1 MNTIRT
7 NLPPV
12 FLLLLIPIA
21 ILFLMIAIPIFIFAW
36 IISGIVC
43 LVTGRSPL
51 ELYLRNK
58 MNRSS
63 RFFYREP
70 SGQMPREEASGHAAE
85 DDTIECEVIS
95 ARTIDENGRE
105 IR

>member
-1 MNTIRT
+1 MKMIQT
-7 NLPPV
+7 NMPPV

-21 ILFLMIAIPIFIFAW
+21 ILFLMIAIPVLIFAW
-36 IISGIVC
+36 VLSGIVY

-51 ELYLRNK
+51 ELYLRDMTKRN
-58 MNRSS
+58 S
-63 RFFYREP
+63 RFFR
-70 SGQMPREEASGHAAE
+70 GASGHVPPGDVPGPASG

-95 ARTIDENGRE
+95 ARTIDENGQE

>member
-1 MNTIRT
+1 MKMIQT
-7 NLPPV
+7 NMPPV

-21 ILFLMIAIPIFIFAW
+21 ILFLMIAIPILFFAW
-36 IISGIVC
+36 IISGIVY

-51 ELYLRNK
+51 ELYLRNQL
-58 MNRSS
+58 NGSS
-63 RFFYREP
+63 RFRRRP
-70 SGQMPREEASGHAAE
+70 SGQMPREDASGHAAE

-95 ARTIDENGRE
+95 ARTIDENGQE